1 MDKKHSRS
9 LSGSID
15 NTDGHN
21 NEELTIASPAEFVQR
36 FGGNRVI
43 EKVWV
48 RAISDAVRAYYL
60 LKYLYVE
67 MLMKYNIVMANNA
80 YYLVLRCQ
88 WII

>member
-43 EKVWV
+43 EKV
-48 RAISDAVRAYYL
+48 
-60 LKYLYVE
+60 
-67 MLMKYNIVMANNA
+67 
-80 YYLVLRCQ
+80 
-88 WII
+88 